1 MSEAEEMAHYEQN
14 KERNL
19 RCIRAKLPCASP
31 RDLSLI
37 ASFIRGLH
45 IDGWSDTEY
54 ARE

>member
-1 MSEAEEMAHYEQN
+1 MTPEEENAHYEQN
-14 KERNL
+14 KESNIRY
-19 RCIRAKLPCASP
+19 IRAKLPCASP